1 MKKTIKSLTF
11 LLMFTMPMALQP
23 MEKKPLK
30 NPITEQ
36 EKQNLAFEV
45 EIEKGTK
52 IDKDIKSSITLLFYD
67 KTKVTAKEIKKN
79 PLLGIG
85 IIDFDVYENVF

>member
-52 IDKDIKSSITLLFYD
+52 IDKYIKSIGYYD
-67 KTKVTAKEIKKN
+67 
-79 PLLGIG
+79 
-85 IIDFDVYENVF
+85 ENIEYLADNY